1 MPSIDVQASS
11 SLRKRALGAGAWNL
25 VSLVASQV
33 LRLGGNLIMARL
45 LLPEMFGVMVIATTV
60 SVLLHLLSDVGLRQN
75 IIQSHRG
82 DDPLFL
88 NTAWTVQIVRGFM
101 LFALTLL
108 LALGAWAAQ
117 VADLWPAHST
127 YAAPELPLVLAI
139 TGLSAIIWGF
149 QSTKID
155 VAVRTFQQKR
165 VVLVDIASQVVGLIT
180 MLAIGYF
187 TRSIWSLVIAGL
199 TSALAGTLLGH
210 LALQGP
216 HNRLQWDREAL
227 TELIVFGRWI
237 LLSSMVGVLAMYG
250 DRIWFG
256 GTMTVAQLGVYSI
269 AVLIIG
275 SLQTGLMKLFG
286 TVALPAFSEA
296 ARSGDKARLKK
307 LYFHFRLIVDLV
319 MLFLCGGFLTGSPLL
334 IGWLYDAR
342 YADAGPMLAIL
353 SLSFFTLRYTLAHQL
368 WIALGHT
375 KYQAMDN
382 IIRLVSL
389 WTLLPLLLALGG
401 VKWAIWGAALHTFPT
416 LILIFYVNCKLDIF
430 SVKRELVVLPMIVVG
445 ALCGFLLTRLFAWL

>member
-1 MPSIDVQASS
+1 
-11 SLRKRALGAGAWNL
+11 
-25 VSLVASQV
+25 
-33 LRLGGNLIMARL
+33 
-45 LLPEMFGVMVIATTV
+45 
-60 SVLLHLLSDVGLRQN
+60 
-75 IIQSHRG
+75 
-82 DDPLFL
+82 
-88 NTAWTVQIVRGFM
+88 
-101 LFALTLL
+101 
-108 LALGAWAAQ
+108 
-117 VADLWPAHST
+117 
-127 YAAPELPLVLAI
+127 
-139 TGLSAIIWGF
+139 
-149 QSTKID
+149 
-155 VAVRTFQQKR
+155 VRTFQQKR

-180 MLAIGYF
+180 MLVIGYF

-216 HNRLQWDREAL
+216 RNRLQWDREAL

-269 AVLIIG
+269 AVLILG

-286 TVALPAFSEA
+286 SVALPAFSEA
-296 ARSGDKARLKK
+296 ARAGEQARLKR
-307 LYFHFRLIVDLV
+307 LYYHFKLIVDLV

-382 IIRLVSL
+382 IIRLISL
-389 WTLLPLLLALGG
+389 WTLIPILLALGG
-401 VKWAIWGAALHTFPT
+401 VKYAIWGAALHTFPT
-416 LILIFYVNCKLDIF
+416 LILIIYVNCKLDIF
-430 SVKRELVVLPMIVVG
+430 SVKRELVVLPMMAVG
-445 ALCGFLLTRLFAWL
+445 ALCGFLLTRLFDWL